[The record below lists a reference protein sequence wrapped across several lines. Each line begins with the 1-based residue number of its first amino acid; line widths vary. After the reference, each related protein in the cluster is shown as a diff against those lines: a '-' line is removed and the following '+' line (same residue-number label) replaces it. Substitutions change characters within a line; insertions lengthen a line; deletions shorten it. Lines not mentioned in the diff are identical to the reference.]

1 MTRNRKLLKLSFACG
16 LRRSWR
22 IECCVSIS
30 TDKRQIVSYSIL
42 FYSADKRLKVG
53 QHLSLS
59 LSLGYF
65 CAVRTYRV
73 VCAPLSS
80 YRFVSSMM
88 HIRESGV
95 HVHVLK
101 FSLFLLLLLLLLLL
115 LFVPPFPLLSAFLFF
130 FFFPAAA
137 CFFCLPALS
146 QPWKPTRHE
155 LLELCTKTQNS
166 LGVHTHSRS
175 NEREILPCS
184 FQCAKHTRNKFQLNK
199 IRIVECSPRIAQ
211 IMTVFKKRKRRS
223 M

>member
-101 FSLFLLLLLLLLLL
+101 FSLFLLLLLLLLL
-115 LFVPPFPLLSAFLFF
+115 FVPPFPLLSAFLFF

-137 CFFCLPALS
+137 CFFLFTCALS
-146 QPWKPTRHE
+146 T
-155 LLELCTKTQNS
+155 LETNTARTSRIMYKNTKLSRRT
-166 LGVHTHSRS
+166 HTFKV
-175 NEREILPCS
+175 ERKGDL
-184 FQCAKHTRNKFQLNK
+184 A
-199 IRIVECSPRIAQ
+199 
-211 IMTVFKKRKRRS
+211 VFVPMRKTHKK
-223 M
+223 